1 MSLLRKKLDDLRRMS
16 LEIRSASILID
27 NADLGTDEE
36 IRRIALSLTRLE
48 RELRRLQKRND
59 KIDEEEHGSGRN
71 NRVAAL

>member
-59 KIDEEEHGSGRN
+59 KIDEEEHGRS